1 MMDELGARERFAA
14 ASVARLA
21 TIRPD
26 GSPHLV
32 PVTFATPEENT
43 IWFLVDEKPKRSRDL
58 QRLANIEAEG
68 RVSLLVDHYEDT
80 WSALWWV
87 RADGR
92 ARVITDPEAWRD
104 AVAALARKYPQYAS
118 EPPSGPAVEIRVQ
131 RWRWWAAA
139 S

>member
-1 MMDELGARERFAA
+1 MDELEARERFAA
-14 ASVARLA
+14 APVARLA
-21 TIRPD
+21 TIRLD
-26 GSPHLV
+26 GAPHLV
-32 PVTFATPEENT
+32 PVTFAILEDT
-43 IWFLVDEKPKRSRDL
+43 IWFLVDGKPKRSREL

-68 RVSLLVDHYEDT
+68 RVSLLVDHYEDA

-104 AVAALARKYPQYAS
+104 ALVALTRKYAPYAS
-118 EPPSGPAVEIRVQ
+118 EPPSGPAVEIQIQ
-131 RWRWWAAA
+131 RWRWWAA